1 MAPDLNSLPPSPNP
15 ITIRARSPRTM
26 SQQDT
31 TGSHAPPAQ
40 SYSPSSHSLAAAAAL
55 NAGLHSDGSRRSSNS
70 SLRDVR
76 NQQRRRSSIR
86 MSLNLN
92 DPTIP
97 GPGELQQISPRASRS
112 GSSAMPGSPHHQRAP
127 SLGELHQEWESEQE
141 MQVVRERCQCTW
153 REYSC

>member
-15 ITIRARSPRTM
+15 IAIRARSPRTM

-31 TGSHAPPAQ
+31 SHIPAQ
-40 SYSPSSHSLAAAAAL
+40 SHSPSSHSLAAAAAL

-76 NQQRRRSSIR
+76 NERRRRSSIR

-97 GPGELQQISPRASRS
+97 GPGELQQLSPRASRS
-112 GSSAMPGSPHHQRAP
+112 GSSAVPGSPHHQRAP

-141 MQVVRERCQCTW
+141 MQVVCDIHD
-153 REYSC
+153 